1 MLLFKN
7 KKIILRIG
15 DDEICVLNN
24 TTAERFEQLR
34 SILHKKYGNSYG
46 LSEIKLEILNI
57 D

>member
-7 KKIILRIG
+7 KRIIYSNG
-15 DDEICVLNN
+15 TEDVCVLNN